1 MTSKPSTDGLTFT
14 RDCYGKPVRVFMWEG
29 VPWFE
34 AEAFCAAMDLSAA
47 ALEAFDRTATD
58 TDIALYSFDDEPVFA
73 LSPIGAWKLVEA
85 NDPYRSAKFA
95 AWAKREANH
104 LAPDAPP
111 TDPRMFLTLQ
121 ADGMLPEMPG
131 KYSGRR
137 AEWYAL
143 KESPEHLEAKQR
155 ARSVLRRMSLQMANP
170 QHNFPAPA
178 AATPSL

>member
-14 RDCYGKPVRVFMWEG
+14 RACYGQPVRIFMWEG

-34 AEAFCAAMDLSAA
+34 AEAFCTAMGFPSAA
-47 ALEAFDRTATD
+47 LDVFNEDATD
-58 TDIALYSFDDEPVFA
+58 NDIALYPFDDEPVFA

-95 AWAKREANH
+95 AWAKREAAQ
-104 LAPDAPP
+104 LAPDAPLN
-111 TDPRMFLTLQ
+111 DPRMFLTLQ

-137 AEWYAL
+137 SEWYAL
-143 KESPEHLEAKQR
+143 KESPEHQEAKQR
-155 ARSVLRRMSLQMANP
+155 ARSVLRHMSLRMANP
-170 QHNFPAPA
+170 QHFSAPA
-178 AATPSL
+178 APTPTI